1 MYIYHIVLFEI
12 FSKNL
17 SAGVPLTYYH
27 FNSSSTSI
35 ENLTTKFLETPFTA
49 NTDYTYSKNGFLPNI
64 TLTEIFTNKYAQT
77 SGDKLQ
83 IRAMNAED
91 IYGVTGLIEITY
103 GITMKLNDVKYN
115 KLFVN
120 GAIYCLASACDS
132 HYVWYVNTYGYVY
145 ASTYGNSVEYR
156 HPSSCFFKP

>member
-1 MYIYHIVLFEI
+1 M
-12 FSKNL
+12 
-17 SAGVPLTYYH
+17 
-27 FNSSSTSI
+27 
-35 ENLTTKFLETPFTA
+35 
-49 NTDYTYSKNGFLPNI
+49 
-64 TLTEIFTNKYAQT
+64 
-77 SGDKLQ
+77 Q